1 MMVSSVAGSLSFRK
15 HQHRLVPYLF
25 IAPNISLFTAFSF
38 LPLIYAVYISLHDWG
53 LIGEP
58 SFIGMRNYL
67 RLWQDP
73 LFWRALANT
82 LLYAGGTVP
91 TAMAI
96 GLLLALALDR
106 RLPARAL
113 FPQPLLPAARRLG
126 RGDGDD
132 RGVDFQR

>member
-1 MMVSSVAGSLSFRK
+1 MPTSKLGDITPSPPSPIKEEGFFSSRSFRK
-15 HQHRLVPYLF
+15 HQQRLVPYLF
-25 IAPNISLFTAFSF
+25 IAPNIALFTAFSF
-38 LPLIYAVYISLHDWG
+38 LPLVYAVYISLHDWG

-58 SFIGMRNYL
+58 GFIGMRNYL

-82 LLYAGGTVP
+82 LLYAAGTVP
-91 TAMAI
+91 TAMVI

-113 FPQPLLPAARRLG
+113 FRSL
-126 RGDGDD
+126 
-132 RGVDFQR
+132 